1 MELRVIDKLFKR
13 FEEKGFSV
21 ELLNKEEWRSELNN
35 VEIGYIKWGIQNIKG
50 ELPSARQFKL
60 MCSPMFTFKVYKPID
75 HKEWAKKIIRDWQ
88 GGLSVKP
95 ISLKFAKEALITKGD
110 PVENP

>member
-21 ELLNKEEWRSELNN
+21 EALNKEEWRSELNN
-35 VEIGYIKWGIQNIKG
+35 VEVVYIKWGIQNIKG
-50 ELPSARQFKL
+50 KLPSARQFKL
-60 MCSPMFTFKVYKPID
+60 MCSPMFTSKVYKPID

-95 ISLKFAKEALITKGD
+95 ISLKFAQEALRMKGD

>member
-1 MELRVIDKLFKR
+1 MELRVIDKLFRR

-35 VEIGYIKWGIQNIKG
+35 VQIGFIKWGIQNIKG

-60 MCSPMFTFKVYKPID
+60 MCSPMFTAKPKSID
-75 HKEWAKKIIRDWQ
+75 QKEWARKIIRDHK
-88 GGLSVKP
+88 GGLQVKP
-95 ISLKFAKEALITKGD
+95 ICLRFAEEALRVKG
-110 PVENP
+110 EL